1 MKLMKRLA
9 GILLAVCLVVPFTR
23 LYVNAADGVIFFTDL
38 DGIQVG
44 ETFTIQGSV
53 VNRDGN
59 LGQVELTMSYD
70 TTAMRYVDGDAN
82 VTDQGDGTLVY
93 YGTVNG
99 KESLDFNM
107 EFEALVQG
115 ETRLEQKGAE
125 VTDANGETLNL
136 LDPPGY
142 SDVKIEAGDGT
153 QSSSGTATGSKVTLN
168 VNDTEYTV
176 ASSFPSN
183 ELPAGFSAADITVN
197 GETVKGAVK
206 ENGNVQLLY
215 LLDSGNVGAFFL
227 YHAED
232 GSVSP
237 IQIVNLA
244 SGGSLILLGDRGDV
258 TLPARYQEVELE
270 LSDTQTLP
278 AWQDSKNS
286 RYYLMNGLN
295 ADGDQAIY
303 RYDSKD
309 QTYQYYG
316 DDVTA
321 TTSGKDSDSGVF
333 GKVTTFVQDHVEV
346 VLIGAG
352 FVFLVLLLLILI
364 LAVKLHRR
372 NLELDDVY
380 DELDDLTQK
389 RSSSGTQGPET
400 KSSMKKESD
409 DLPKIQMPEEGF
421 DEFEQ
426 FDSDD
431 YEEYDSSADDEFED
445 YEDDYED
452 FEDDYEDDY
461 TEESS
466 DDDSDFD
473 SDDDYDD
480 DYDDFEENY
489 EESRPSKKFGRGKK
503 KKTQKDDDDDFSID
517 FIDL

>member
-93 YGTVNG
+93 SGTVNG
-99 KESLDFNM
+99 QERLDFNM

-278 AWQDSKNS
+278 AWQE
-286 RYYLMNGLN
+286 
-295 ADGDQAIY
+295 Q
-303 RYDSKD
+303 
-309 QTYQYYG
+309 Q
-316 DDVTA
+316 
-321 TTSGKDSDSGVF
+321 
-333 GKVTTFVQDHVEV
+333 
-346 VLIGAG
+346 
-352 FVFLVLLLLILI
+352 ILSY
-364 LAVKLHRR
+364 
-372 NLELDDVY
+372 EW
-380 DELDDLTQK
+380 
-389 RSSSGTQGPET
+389 
-400 KSSMKKESD
+400 
-409 DLPKIQMPEEGF
+409 
-421 DEFEQ
+421 FEC
-426 FDSDD
+426 
-431 YEEYDSSADDEFED
+431 
-445 YEDDYED
+445 
-452 FEDDYEDDY
+452 
-461 TEESS
+461 
-466 DDDSDFD
+466 
-473 SDDDYDD
+473 
-480 DYDDFEENY
+480 
-489 EESRPSKKFGRGKK
+489 
-503 KKTQKDDDDDFSID
+503 
-517 FIDL
+517 

>member
-93 YGTVNG
+93 SGTVNG
-99 KESLDFNM
+99 QERLDFNM

-183 ELPAGFSAADITVN
+183 ELPAGFSVADITVN

-452 FEDDYEDDY
+452 FEDDY

-473 SDDDYDD
+473 SEYDDDYDD

>member
-93 YGTVNG
+93 SGTVNG
-99 KESLDFNM
+99 QERLDFNM

-278 AWQDSKNS
+278 AWQ
-286 RYYLMNGLN
+286 
-295 ADGDQAIY
+295 QE
-303 RYDSKD
+303 
-309 QTYQYYG
+309 QQ
-316 DDVTA
+316 
-321 TTSGKDSDSGVF
+321 
-333 GKVTTFVQDHVEV
+333 
-346 VLIGAG
+346 
-352 FVFLVLLLLILI
+352 ILSY
-364 LAVKLHRR
+364 
-372 NLELDDVY
+372 EW
-380 DELDDLTQK
+380 
-389 RSSSGTQGPET
+389 
-400 KSSMKKESD
+400 
-409 DLPKIQMPEEGF
+409 
-421 DEFEQ
+421 FEC
-426 FDSDD
+426 
-431 YEEYDSSADDEFED
+431 
-445 YEDDYED
+445 
-452 FEDDYEDDY
+452 
-461 TEESS
+461 
-466 DDDSDFD
+466 
-473 SDDDYDD
+473 
-480 DYDDFEENY
+480 
-489 EESRPSKKFGRGKK
+489 
-503 KKTQKDDDDDFSID
+503 
-517 FIDL
+517 

>member
-93 YGTVNG
+93 SGTVNG
-99 KESLDFNM
+99 QERLDFNM

-278 AWQDSKNS
+278 ALS
-286 RYYLMNGLN
+286 
-295 ADGDQAIY
+295 
-303 RYDSKD
+303 
-309 QTYQYYG
+309 
-316 DDVTA
+316 
-321 TTSGKDSDSGVF
+321 
-333 GKVTTFVQDHVEV
+333 
-346 VLIGAG
+346 LIH
-352 FVFLVLLLLILI
+352 I
-364 LAVKLHRR
+364 
-372 NLELDDVY
+372 
-380 DELDDLTQK
+380 
-389 RSSSGTQGPET
+389 
-400 KSSMKKESD
+400 
-409 DLPKIQMPEEGF
+409 
-421 DEFEQ
+421 
-426 FDSDD
+426 
-431 YEEYDSSADDEFED
+431 
-445 YEDDYED
+445 
-452 FEDDYEDDY
+452 
-461 TEESS
+461 
-466 DDDSDFD
+466 
-473 SDDDYDD
+473 
-480 DYDDFEENY
+480 
-489 EESRPSKKFGRGKK
+489 
-503 KKTQKDDDDDFSID
+503 
-517 FIDL
+517 

>member
-59 LGQVELTMSYD
+59 LGQVELTMNYD

-93 YGTVNG
+93 SGTVNG
-99 KESLDFNM
+99 QERLDFNM

-309 QTYQYYG
+309 Q
-316 DDVTA
+316 
-321 TTSGKDSDSGVF
+321 
-333 GKVTTFVQDHVEV
+333 
-346 VLIGAG
+346 
-352 FVFLVLLLLILI
+352 
-364 LAVKLHRR
+364 R
-372 NLELDDVY
+372 
-380 DELDDLTQK
+380 
-389 RSSSGTQGPET
+389 
-400 KSSMKKESD
+400 
-409 DLPKIQMPEEGF
+409 
-421 DEFEQ
+421 
-426 FDSDD
+426 
-431 YEEYDSSADDEFED
+431 
-445 YEDDYED
+445 
-452 FEDDYEDDY
+452 
-461 TEESS
+461 
-466 DDDSDFD
+466 
-473 SDDDYDD
+473 
-480 DYDDFEENY
+480 
-489 EESRPSKKFGRGKK
+489 
-503 KKTQKDDDDDFSID
+503 
-517 FIDL
+517 

>member
-93 YGTVNG
+93 SGTVNG
-99 KESLDFNM
+99 QERLDFNM

-183 ELPAGFSAADITVN
+183 ELPAGFSVADITVN

-215 LLDSGNVGAFFL
+215 LLDSGNKI
-227 YHAED
+227 YHII
-232 GSVSP
+232 S
-237 IQIVNLA
+237 
-244 SGGSLILLGDRGDV
+244 
-258 TLPARYQEVELE
+258 Y
-270 LSDTQTLP
+270 
-278 AWQDSKNS
+278 
-286 RYYLMNGLN
+286 
-295 ADGDQAIY
+295 
-303 RYDSKD
+303 
-309 QTYQYYG
+309 
-316 DDVTA
+316 
-321 TTSGKDSDSGVF
+321 TTP
-333 GKVTTFVQDHVEV
+333 
-346 VLIGAG
+346 
-352 FVFLVLLLLILI
+352 
-364 LAVKLHRR
+364 
-372 NLELDDVY
+372 Y
-380 DELDDLTQK
+380 
-389 RSSSGTQGPET
+389 SS
-400 KSSMKKESD
+400 
-409 DLPKIQMPEEGF
+409 
-421 DEFEQ
+421 
-426 FDSDD
+426 
-431 YEEYDSSADDEFED
+431 
-445 YEDDYED
+445 
-452 FEDDYEDDY
+452 
-461 TEESS
+461 
-466 DDDSDFD
+466 
-473 SDDDYDD
+473 
-480 DYDDFEENY
+480 NN
-489 EESRPSKKFGRGKK
+489 
-503 KKTQKDDDDDFSID
+503 
-517 FIDL
+517 

>member
-59 LGQVELTMSYD
+59 LGQVELTMNYD

-93 YGTVNG
+93 SGTVNG
-99 KESLDFNM
+99 QERLDFNM

-142 SDVKIEAGDGT
+142 SNVKIEAGDGT

-206 ENGNVQLLY
+206 ENGNVQLFIPV
-215 LLDSGNVGAFFL
+215 DSGNVGAFFL

-232 GSVSP
+232 GSVSRFR
-237 IQIVNLA
+237 L
-244 SGGSLILLGDRGDV
+244 
-258 TLPARYQEVELE
+258 
-270 LSDTQTLP
+270 
-278 AWQDSKNS
+278 
-286 RYYLMNGLN
+286 
-295 ADGDQAIY
+295 
-303 RYDSKD
+303 
-309 QTYQYYG
+309 
-316 DDVTA
+316 
-321 TTSGKDSDSGVF
+321 
-333 GKVTTFVQDHVEV
+333 
-346 VLIGAG
+346 
-352 FVFLVLLLLILI
+352 
-364 LAVKLHRR
+364 
-372 NLELDDVY
+372 
-380 DELDDLTQK
+380 
-389 RSSSGTQGPET
+389 
-400 KSSMKKESD
+400 
-409 DLPKIQMPEEGF
+409 
-421 DEFEQ
+421 
-426 FDSDD
+426 
-431 YEEYDSSADDEFED
+431 
-445 YEDDYED
+445 
-452 FEDDYEDDY
+452 
-461 TEESS
+461 
-466 DDDSDFD
+466 
-473 SDDDYDD
+473 
-480 DYDDFEENY
+480 
-489 EESRPSKKFGRGKK
+489 
-503 KKTQKDDDDDFSID
+503 
-517 FIDL
+517 